1 MPIVFPASSSST
13 APITAG
19 NSTLLQLVQAA
30 SAEMGLTVPT
40 YVVGNT
46 DTQVTQLLYLINAL
60 GNELKREYPWENLNR
75 EYRFTTQYTSTTGTL
90 TNGSAVVTGI
100 PSTTG
105 LSTNYMVQGTGINQD
120 TYISSIDSST
130 QVTLTQNATASG
142 TGVTLNFGQ
151 TKYNL
156 PSDWDRQVDR
166 THYDKSKRW
175 EMLGP
180 ETPQQWQFL
189 KSSYISTGPRM
200 RYRIMGGQFQIWPIT
215 ITNEYLGF
223 EYVSSYWAASSGN
236 AAQAQFLADSDKCIF
251 PDRLMVTGLKL
262 KFFAIKGF
270 DTTILATEFLNQLSN
285 AKSMDSGS
293 LTLSMAPK
301 MSSVLIG
308 FENIPDGSIYGQG

>member
-1 MPIVFPASSSST
+1 M
-13 APITAG
+13 
-19 NSTLLQLVQAA
+19 STLLQLVQQA

-40 YVVGNT
+40 QIVGNT
-46 DTQVTQLLYLINAL
+46 DSQVTQLYYLMNAL
-60 GNELKREYPWENLNR
+60 GNELRREYPWEALNK
-75 EYRFTTQYTSTTGTL
+75 EYRFTTQYVSTTGNVTL
-90 TNGSAVVTGI
+90 NSAVVTNI

-105 LSTNYMVQGTGINQD
+105 LSSNFMVSGTGINQD
-120 TYISSIDSST
+120 TYILTVDGAT
-130 QVTLTQNATASG
+130 QVTLSQNCSATG

-151 TKYNL
+151 TKYPL
-156 PSDWDRQVDR
+156 PSDYDRQIDR

-200 RYRIMGGQFQIWPIT
+200 RYRIMAGVFQLWPIT

-223 EYVSSYWAASSGN
+223 EYISNGWVNQTTTPIAAF
-236 AAQAQFLADSDKCIF
+236 AADTDTCMF

-262 KFFAIKGF
+262 KFFEIKGF
-270 DTTILATEFLNQLSN
+270 DTTSLYRDFINQLQI
-285 AKSMDSGS
+285 AKSNDTGAQ
-293 LTLSMAPK
+293 TLSMAPK